1 MLRGT
6 LAWRFHAV
14 YTASAMSGD
23 RQIRV
28 LLEMTRK
35 LVDAPDLPTA
45 LQHVTDAGLA
55 LLPSDHVSVRLFN
68 ADRTELLCGARSGSG
83 RRTAPLSFRPGQ
95 GLVGWVADNGRV
107 IHLGNAPDDPRFVR
121 SSDQGFEVLSI
132 VAAPMWSAGS
142 VIGVLSASAHQANIF
157 DSEHLDLV
165 RLLANCAVPPIETA
179 RLRELALT
187 DEQTQAYNRRYERPR
202 LEEEMERARRYGEA
216 LSVLMLD
223 LDHFKL
229 VNDQFGHAVGDQV
242 LEEFANRVR
251 GATRRHDIFIRHGG
265 EEFFLIMPNTD
276 AEMAVNVAE
285 RILAQT
291 RDTPFEVDSTDPI
304 AQTVSGGV
312 ATWDGREGSES
323 LKIRAD
329 AALYEAK
336 NKGRDRVCVAQ
347 TAGDTDSP
355 TSR

>member
-1 MLRGT
+1 
-6 LAWRFHAV
+6 
-14 YTASAMSGD
+14 MSGE
-23 RQIRV
+23 RQISI

-35 LVDAPDLPTA
+35 LVDASDLPKA
-45 LQHVTDAGLA
+45 LQYVTEAGLA
-55 LLPSDHVSVRLFN
+55 LLPCDHVSVRLLN
-68 ADRTELLCGARSGSG
+68 ADRSELLCGARSGSG
-83 RRTAPLSFRPGQ
+83 KRTAPLSFRPGQ

-107 IHLGNAPDDPRFVR
+107 LHLGDAPSDPRFIQSR
-121 SSDQGFEVLSI
+121 GQGFDVSSI
-132 VAAPMWSAGS
+132 IAVPMWSAGS
-142 VIGVLSASAHQANIF
+142 VIGVLSASAHEENVF
-157 DSEHLDLV
+157 ESEHVDLV

-202 LEEEMERARRYGEA
+202 LEEEMERARRFGEA

-223 LDHFKL
+223 LDRFKL
-229 VNDQFGHAVGDQV
+229 VNDQFGHPVGDQV

-251 GATRRHDIFIRHGG
+251 GATRRHDVFIRHGG

-276 AEMAVNVAE
+276 QEMATNVAD
-285 RILAQT
+285 RILTTT
-291 RDTPFEVDSTDPI
+291 RERLFDVTSTEPI

-312 ATWDGREGSES
+312 ATWDGQETSES

-336 NKGRDRVCVAQ
+336 KQGRDRVCVAQ
-347 TAGDTDSP
+347 I
-355 TSR
+355 R